1 MRLHKDDASIYT
13 RVAIFG
19 LPGSGKSTLVSKLAA
34 THRLT
39 WICLDNDKDVL
50 LKLSDA
56 ELENVNFIDLPDSAS
71 FPVAAPTLLSLFKTG
86 KGRVCN
92 THGMFTCALCTKNK
106 AGFSEIDFSKHTS
119 RDIVVIDTGSQ
130 LGRSILAHVTKD
142 DPVDYK
148 PERDDWGSLR
158 KFTEF
163 FASQFQG
170 FRGNLIVIFHA
181 IEMEVKSGDKVIGVK
196 YIPDFGSR
204 GMALTIGKNFSHV
217 IYMEVK
223 NKKHR
228 AYSSTTAN
236 NDCLTK
242 SRTDFA
248 IESLPEPSLVPLFP
262 IKESAPMEESSSSS
276 TTPTEVPSNQ
286 STQAS
291 TQISNSPAQ
300 NAVSGL
306 NDLKARLAAQTAKKG

>member
-1 MRLHKDDASIYT
+1 MKLSKEDTSLYT
-13 RVAIFG
+13 RVAVFG
-19 LPGSGKSTLVSKLAA
+19 LPGSGKSTLVAALAH

-39 WICLDNDKDVL
+39 WIGIDNDKDVL
-50 LKLSDA
+50 LKLPEA
-56 ELENVNFIDLPDSAS
+56 ALENINYIDIPDSAS

-92 THGMFTCALCTKNK
+92 THGMFNCALCTKSK
-106 AGFSEIDFSKHTS
+106 AAFSDIDFTKHTS
-119 RDIVVIDTGSQ
+119 RDIVVIDSGSQ

-181 IEMEVKSGDKVIGVK
+181 IEMEIKSGDKVIGVK

-204 GMALTIGKNFSHV
+204 GMALTIGRNFSHV
-217 IYMEVK
+217 VYMEVK

-228 AYSSTTAN
+228 AYSSTTAS

-242 SRTDFA
+242 SRTEFA
-248 IESLPEPSLVPLFP
+248 IESLPEPSLVSLFQ
-262 IKESAPMEESSSSS
+262 IKESTAVEETSS
-276 TTPTEVPSNQ
+276 TSTTSTEVSSTQ
-286 STQAS
+286 STTES
-291 TQISNSPAQ
+291 TKITNSPAQ
-300 NAVSGL
+300 NAASGL
-306 NDLKARLAAQTAKKG
+306 SDLKARLAAQSMVKK